1 MTQREAR
8 KKYVHGKRII
18 CLSSGREV
26 EIKDS
31 HIIMEDWGG
40 EIHLFNDE
48 GEWLAILYEKSL
60 GEASFLHE
68 R

>member
-8 KKYVHGKRII
+8 KKYVDGKTII

-26 EIKDS
+26 EIIDS
-31 HIIMEDWGG
+31 HIIEENWGG
-40 EIHLFNDE
+40 EINLFNDE
-48 GEWLAILYEKSL
+48 GEWLALLYEKSL